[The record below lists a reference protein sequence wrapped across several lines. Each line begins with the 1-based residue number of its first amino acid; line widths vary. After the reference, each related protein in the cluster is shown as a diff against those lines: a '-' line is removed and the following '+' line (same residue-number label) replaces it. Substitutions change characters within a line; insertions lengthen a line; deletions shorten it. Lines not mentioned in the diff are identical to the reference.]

1 MNRLFK
7 LVALCVGVALLG
19 SPLLALANCNPKF
32 ATSGRCGGEDCP
44 MMSRSRQTAS
54 AHVSEVPSSDHS
66 CCRIAGLPESAV
78 KPAAIHGK
86 SSVEPFAVQNVT
98 AVVPVV
104 FFQLKALP
112 VPVLASSR
120 SLQAVLCTFLV

>member
-7 LVALCVGVALLG
+7 LVALSVGVALFG
-19 SPLLALANCNPKF
+19 SPLLALANCNPKS

-44 MMSRSRQTAS
+44 LMTKSRQTATT
-54 AHVSEVPSSDHS
+54 HVSEVPSGDHS
-66 CCRIAGLPESAV
+66 CCRIAGLPDSAV

-86 SSVEPFAVQNVT
+86 TSVEAFGVENVT

-104 FFQLKALP
+104 FFQPKALP
-112 VPVLASSR
+112 MPVLASSR